1 MPPSKYGTTF
11 SQPSGA
17 SRTYGTTEVSNAV
30 ASPNKPPTSGSTAH
44 EKSMCPRARK
54 SSMQSAPSKR
64 QRQPTDAST
73 RSLGSWA
80 PSASPEY
87 PRIAAGPLPIGPAT
101 AGGDSATRA
110 IHARAR
116 EAKRANDRVLSGRT
130 ADSQIR
136 PCSVAFAASAAA
148 GSEPQAPGAKAAEA
162 AAPASDAPQLRFEP
176 FQDDAFIA
184 ARKSGAP
191 VVLYFEADWCAPCRE
206 MHARTFPA
214 PQVLSAS
221 SGIRFFRVDM
231 TKPNRYLALVQESFQ
246 IL

>member
-1 MPPSKYGTTF
+1 MVVLF
-11 SQPSGA
+11 A
-17 SRTYGTTEVSNAV
+17 A
-30 ASPNKPPTSGSTAH
+30 
-44 EKSMCPRARK
+44 
-54 SSMQSAPSKR
+54 
-64 QRQPTDAST
+64 
-73 RSLGSWA
+73 
-80 PSASPEY
+80 
-87 PRIAAGPLPIGPAT
+87 IAI
-101 AGGDSATRA
+101 
-110 IHARAR
+110 
-116 EAKRANDRVLSGRT
+116 
-130 ADSQIR
+130 
-136 PCSVAFAASAAA
+136 AASAAA

-246 IL
+246 ILGEPTVVIFGPDGKERSRRFGFVPPDDFAKMLSESRTPPPGT